1 MEVILADLLIA
12 YVGKKSSWAYRSL
25 YRQSFVG
32 EVIGADTFTNIIGQ
46 LQQLKYV
53 QQHKGGNLKNPF
65 HEGTSP
71 ARFFPGLASRFRATE
86 RLIERANEHGLSTDS
101 MSTNFASE
109 LPKKVLKLKALSRA
123 NGRNKVRGR
132 NIQIKWTPELKEMSQ
147 RIKRINKYLSEQ
159 SLQNTD
165 LEWTIIRPSSLFGD
179 PRGEGRPEFCMM
191 LDKLMLNILP
201 FPSFLPFPAPAFF
214 TGLNPL
220 EAGKYSLSM
229 VHAKDVA
236 KIFIKSLADKTT
248 ISQTLEI
255 GGLKEISWNEIVTSI
270 VAVTGQKIIMTP
282 APFGLVALVA
292 GMLDRFEWFPAGKEQ
307 LQDLVKGSVCDSS
320 TIFKKY
326 EIEPIPFNVE
336 NLAYLK
342 K

>member
-1 MEVILADLLIA
+1 MSALGANPNP
-12 YVGKKSSWAYRSL
+12 SSSNYMNA
-25 YRQSFVG
+25 
-32 EVIGADTFTNIIGQ
+32 
-46 LQQLKYV
+46 
-53 QQHKGGNLKNPF
+53 
-65 HEGTSP
+65 
-71 ARFFPGLASRFRATE
+71 
-86 RLIERANEHGLSTDS
+86 
-101 MSTNFASE
+101 
-109 LPKKVLKLKALSRA
+109 
-123 NGRNKVRGR
+123 
-132 NIQIKWTPELKEMSQ
+132 
-147 RIKRINKYLSEQ
+147 KYLSEQ
-159 SLQNTD
+159 SLKNTD

-270 VAVTGQKIIMTP
+270 VAVTGQKIIMIP

>member
-1 MEVILADLLIA
+1 MKIALIGGTGFVGSYIIDELIKNEMTPRILVRENSKSKVIQPDKCEIIFGDVENEDSLRETLNGCDAVIYLIA
-12 YVGKKSSWAYRSL
+12 
-25 YRQSFVG
+25 
-32 EVIGADTFTNIIGQ
+32 
-46 LQQLKYV
+46 
-53 QQHKGGNLKNPF
+53 
-65 HEGTSP
+65 
-71 ARFFPGLASRFRATE
+71 
-86 RLIERANEHGLSTDS
+86 LIRE
-101 MSTNFASE
+101 F
-109 LPKKVLKLKALSRA
+109 PKKKITNERFQFKGSERVSKIAKEVGVKRFLLMSALGA
-123 NGRNKVRGR
+123 NPNPSSS
-132 NIQIKWTPELKEMSQ
+132 NYM
-147 RIKRINKYLSEQ
+147 NAKYLSEQ
-159 SLQNTD
+159 SLKNTD

-292 GMLDRFEWFPAGKEQ
+292 GILDQFEWFPAGKEQ

>member
-1 MEVILADLLIA
+1 MKIALIGGTGFVGSYIIDELIKNEMTPRILVRENSKSKVIQPDKCEIIFGDVENEDSLRETLNGCDAVIYLIA
-12 YVGKKSSWAYRSL
+12 LIREFPEKKITNERFQFKGSERVSKIAKEVGVKRFLLMSALGANPNPSSSNYMNA
-25 YRQSFVG
+25 
-32 EVIGADTFTNIIGQ
+32 
-46 LQQLKYV
+46 
-53 QQHKGGNLKNPF
+53 
-65 HEGTSP
+65 
-71 ARFFPGLASRFRATE
+71 
-86 RLIERANEHGLSTDS
+86 
-101 MSTNFASE
+101 
-109 LPKKVLKLKALSRA
+109 
-123 NGRNKVRGR
+123 
-132 NIQIKWTPELKEMSQ
+132 
-147 RIKRINKYLSEQ
+147 KYLSEQ
-159 SLQNTD
+159 SLKNTD

-282 APFGLVALVA
+282 APFGFVALVA

>member
-1 MEVILADLLIA
+1 MKIALIGGTGFVGSYIIDELIKNEMTPRILVRENSKSKVIQPDKCEIIFGDVENEDSLRETLNGCDAVIYLIA
-12 YVGKKSSWAYRSL
+12 LIREFPAKKITNERFQFKGSERVSKIAKEVGVKRFLLMSALGANPNPSSSNYMNA
-25 YRQSFVG
+25 
-32 EVIGADTFTNIIGQ
+32 
-46 LQQLKYV
+46 
-53 QQHKGGNLKNPF
+53 
-65 HEGTSP
+65 
-71 ARFFPGLASRFRATE
+71 
-86 RLIERANEHGLSTDS
+86 
-101 MSTNFASE
+101 
-109 LPKKVLKLKALSRA
+109 
-123 NGRNKVRGR
+123 
-132 NIQIKWTPELKEMSQ
+132 
-147 RIKRINKYLSEQ
+147 KYLSEQ
-159 SLQNTD
+159 SLKNTD

-270 VAVTGQKIIMTP
+270 VAVTGQKIIMIP

>member
-1 MEVILADLLIA
+1 MKIALIGGTGFVGSYIIDELIKNEMTPRILVRENSKSKVIQPDKCELIFGDVENEDSLRETLNGCDAVIYLIA
-12 YVGKKSSWAYRSL
+12 LIREFPAKKITNERFQFKGSERVSKIAKEVGVKRFLLMSALGANPNPSSSNYMNA
-25 YRQSFVG
+25 
-32 EVIGADTFTNIIGQ
+32 
-46 LQQLKYV
+46 
-53 QQHKGGNLKNPF
+53 
-65 HEGTSP
+65 
-71 ARFFPGLASRFRATE
+71 
-86 RLIERANEHGLSTDS
+86 
-101 MSTNFASE
+101 
-109 LPKKVLKLKALSRA
+109 
-123 NGRNKVRGR
+123 
-132 NIQIKWTPELKEMSQ
+132 
-147 RIKRINKYLSEQ
+147 KYLSEQ
-159 SLQNTD
+159 SLKNTD

>member
-1 MEVILADLLIA
+1 MKIALIGGTGFVGSYIIDELIKNEMKPRLLVRKNSKSKVIQPDKCEIIFGDVENEDSLRETLNGCDAVIYLIA
-12 YVGKKSSWAYRSL
+12 LIREFPAKKITNERFQFKGSERVSKIAKEVGVKRFLLMSALGSNPNPSSSNYMNA
-25 YRQSFVG
+25 
-32 EVIGADTFTNIIGQ
+32 
-46 LQQLKYV
+46 
-53 QQHKGGNLKNPF
+53 
-65 HEGTSP
+65 
-71 ARFFPGLASRFRATE
+71 
-86 RLIERANEHGLSTDS
+86 
-101 MSTNFASE
+101 
-109 LPKKVLKLKALSRA
+109 
-123 NGRNKVRGR
+123 
-132 NIQIKWTPELKEMSQ
+132 
-147 RIKRINKYLSEQ
+147 KYLSEQ
-159 SLQNTD
+159 SLKNTD

-179 PRGEGRPEFCMM
+179 PRGEVRPEFCMM